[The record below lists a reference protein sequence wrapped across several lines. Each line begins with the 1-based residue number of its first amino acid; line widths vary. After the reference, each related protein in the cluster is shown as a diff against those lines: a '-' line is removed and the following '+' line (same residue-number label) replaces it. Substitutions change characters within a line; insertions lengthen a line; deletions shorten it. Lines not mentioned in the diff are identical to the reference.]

1 MVGAGVR
8 QPSVF
13 AKLLRGDRG
22 WGGHQFPTGLIGTK
36 QLLAFYVD
44 SIARALA
51 QDMDTGGDVGAACK
65 RALVDIAR
73 RMADGRHD
81 WVERANAAIVVKAA
95 FVGFQSDKRDW
106 LSALLSNGVLR
117 EDPHPDGSDNDDP
130 LNERDDV
137 IRFAF
142 QRFQDHLMADALL
155 TIVSDIR
162 AAFAPDGA
170 FSFLYSKHGGLLW
183 EWNGLIEALSIQV
196 PEKFDLEFVDVLPG
210 GEERHWQANTI
221 ENAFLQSVR
230 WREPNKITDRTLT
243 LANRLNSGPSGIV
256 SLLIEL
262 APRKDH
268 PWNAIFLDN
277 RLYRWKAW
285 ERDRNWTMTI
295 SQDGVYDEHPVNR
308 LLDWCANAPKESA
321 DKETLHLCA
330 LTLCWLFCST
340 APSVRDRAT
349 KALSSLLT
357 DCPDL
362 FPELMAHFVDADDL
376 YLIERLLAAG
386 YGTLIRH
393 PDLGHATR
401 FASSVIQHTF
411 RKKGIP
417 PNLLLRDYA
426 AGIVSCS
433 RGPGSN

>member
-1 MVGAGVR
+1 M
-8 QPSVF
+8 
-13 AKLLRGDRG
+13 
-22 WGGHQFPTGLIGTK
+22 
-36 QLLAFYVD
+36 
-44 SIARALA
+44 
-51 QDMDTGGDVGAACK
+51 
-65 RALVDIAR
+65 
-73 RMADGRHD
+73 
-81 WVERANAAIVVKAA
+81 
-95 FVGFQSDKRDW
+95 
-106 LSALLSNGVLR
+106 
-117 EDPHPDGSDNDDP
+117 
-130 LNERDDV
+130 
-137 IRFAF
+137 
-142 QRFQDHLMADALL
+142 
-155 TIVSDIR
+155 
-162 AAFAPDGA
+162 
-170 FSFLYSKHGGLLW
+170 
-183 EWNGLIEALSIQV
+183 
-196 PEKFDLEFVDVLPG
+196 LPG

-393 PDLGHATR
+393 PDLGHATH

-426 AGIVSCS
+426 AGIVESAEDLGAIDGALDVSVARPPYRSSQPRFNASKASVERIAKKAGGDNILHSCS
-433 RGPGSN
+433 SELGDFYGDEIRHPNGNFHQSAGVKAACGIATPACLSI